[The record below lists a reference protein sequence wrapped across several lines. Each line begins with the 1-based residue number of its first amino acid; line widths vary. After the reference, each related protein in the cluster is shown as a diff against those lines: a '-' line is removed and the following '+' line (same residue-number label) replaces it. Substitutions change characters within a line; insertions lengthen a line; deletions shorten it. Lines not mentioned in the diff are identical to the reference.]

1 MSDPRETVARAVH
14 RIVDDHLRDGWPTRD
29 LHGYVTAIA
38 EKALIERA
46 LAHCG
51 WNKSA
56 TAFALG
62 IHRATL
68 DTAIR
73 RHRIAKP
80 QKTPSQPAQRLVTAP
95 RNRRLDY
102 RAIP

>member
-1 MSDPRETVARAVH
+1 MSDPRETVARAVR
-14 RIVDDHLRDGWPTRD
+14 RIVDDHARDGWPSSD
-29 LHGYVTAIA
+29 LHAYVTAIA

-46 LAHCG
+46 LAHCR

-56 TAFALG
+56 TAAALG
-62 IHRATL
+62 IHRVTL

-73 RHRIAKP
+73 RHHIAKP
-80 QKTPSQPAQRLVTAP
+80 PRPASQPARRLVTTP